1 MSSGTGTDL
10 AVEREIDLSHWR
22 TTLLERWWIVVAGLV
37 AGAVVGALYSLSGG
51 SLWEAS
57 VILVPSQAFSPSGA
71 PVLSYQSSPRAIDA
85 LAKQESMLEQVAKV
99 SHISVA
105 ELRNHVA
112 TSTVSTGASAS
123 TASRGSQLIKIT
135 VQVDRKI
142 AAADAANALG
152 RLIAAES
159 TGPYVD
165 QSITVLNKDLESAQ
179 AALAALTP
187 QIEAFN
193 KVLATQNLDPFDKLI
208 LETQLQ
214 NAIARQ
220 GNLNDK
226 IETETQQL
234 VLANQIE
241 KARVIS
247 PAAAQKTTARS
258 RRTSVVFGALIGLI
272 LGVIAALVVDTRA
285 TRARRA

>member
-1 MSSGTGTDL
+1 MSSGPGTDL

-22 TTLLERWWIVVAGLV
+22 TALLERWWIVVAGLV
-37 AGAVVGALYSLSGG
+37 AGAVVGGVYSLSGG

-57 VILVPSQAFSPSGA
+57 VLLVPSQAFSPSGA
-71 PVLSYQSSPRAIDA
+71 AVLSYQSSPRAIDA

-99 SHISVA
+99 SHVSVA

-135 VQVDRKI
+135 VQVSRKI

-152 RLIAAES
+152 RLIAAQS
-159 TGPYVD
+159 TGPYVME
-165 QSITVLNKDLESAQ
+165 SIKVLNEDLQSAQ
-179 AALAALTP
+179 TALAALTP
-187 QIEAFN
+187 QIDAFN
-193 KVLATQNLDPFDKLI
+193 KVLATQSLDPFDKLI

-272 LGVIAALVVDTRA
+272 IGVIAALVVDTRA